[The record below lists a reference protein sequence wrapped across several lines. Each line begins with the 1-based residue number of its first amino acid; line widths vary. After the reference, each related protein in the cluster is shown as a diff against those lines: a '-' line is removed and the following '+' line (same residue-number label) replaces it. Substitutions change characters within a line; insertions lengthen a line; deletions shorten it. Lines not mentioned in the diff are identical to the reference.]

1 MSCDK
6 KEEGCWTEWKAK
18 RYQVKVGAN
27 SDLTSSAITV
37 TLKCLA
43 GDTVELALLSQF
55 KPQDSMAVYFNG
67 VRRHAPIKSGRHG
80 STHMSVRT

>member
-1 MSCDK
+1 MSCNK
-6 KEEGCWTEWKAK
+6 KEEGCWTKWEAQ

-43 GDTVELALLSQF
+43 GDTVELALLSKF
-55 KPQDSMAVYFNG
+55 KPQDSMTVFFNG
-67 VRRHAPIKSGRHG
+67 VPRPAPIKSGRHG
-80 STHMSVRT
+80 STHMSERT